1 MAPSTVAPAPSA
13 SRTPGR
19 GRTIAAALG
28 LLVVSGT
35 SLYLVVSYLLETRA
49 GQRLDQSAMEAVYA
63 RREALEHLLSVL
75 GYLSI
80 GTMAA
85 AMAVLVAMA
94 VIRRRFAAA
103 LGAVALLVGANVTT
117 QLLKRAIL
125 DRPDYSYGWHVN
137 SLPSGHTTAA
147 ISLVLAALLVAPV
160 ALRWL
165 VVMAGSAVV
174 VLTGVSTVVAGWHRP
189 ADVLA
194 ALAVGLL
201 WGAAVVLV
209 LASRRGGPPAGTF
222 LGSLGLAL
230 LGAAAAGAALL
241 VIGVRPDGGW
251 SGLGPA
257 AGVMAML
264 GFATALSVAVFD
276 RLSSVFAR

>member
-1 MAPSTVAPAPSA
+1 MAPPTVTRAPSA
-13 SRTPGR
+13 ARVPGR
-19 GRTIAAALG
+19 GRTISAALA
-28 LLVVSGT
+28 LLVLSVT
-35 SLYLVVSYLLETRA
+35 ALYLVVTYLLATRD

-63 RREALEHLLSVL
+63 RRDALEQLLSVL

-85 AMAVLVAMA
+85 AMVVLAAMA
-94 VIRRRFAAA
+94 VLRRRFAAA
-103 LGAVALLVGANVTT
+103 FGAVVLLVGANVTT

-125 DRPDYSYGWHVN
+125 ERPDYSYGWHVN

-147 ISLVLAALLVAPV
+147 ISLVLAALLVAPI

-165 VVMAGSAVV
+165 VVMGGTGVV

-194 ALAVGLL
+194 ALAVGLI
-201 WGAAVVLV
+201 WGAGVVLV
-209 LASRRGGPPAGTF
+209 LALRRGGPPAGTL

-230 LGAAAAGAALL
+230 VGAAVAGVVLL

-257 AGVMAML
+257 AAVMAAI